1 MEKAEIKP
9 AVVQVEAHPYYPQ
22 AELKSYLDTFGA
34 KIMAWYPLGHGDM
47 AGKCLCM
54 DVGGSS
60 IEYALIDE
68 TLSLTDQ
75 GKVPTP
81 YGSLEEYLSALE
93 GIWKQFCGQAEGIAL
108 SVPGVIDSE
117 NGVCVTAGALDRFAH
132 GLELVRE
139 LETRCGVPVTI
150 MNDAKCAALAEAAW
164 GALSDCRDGI
174 VLVLGTGIGGALI
187 KTGEVHMGAHFAADE
202 FSTVS
207 VDERLDSDESMWY
220 GLNGSH
226 ALIRK
231 TAYVKGVAPE
241 SINGEDVFRWANAG
255 DPDVLRV
262 LDRFTAATAVMLRNL
277 QLIFDPERIA
287 IGGGISRQPLLLE
300 YIQRNL
306 DYINRLA
313 ARHGMPKPQVT
324 TCRFFN
330 EANLVGAYAYFRQ
343 VKR

>member
-1 MEKAEIKP
+1 M
-9 AVVQVEAHPYYPQ
+9 
-22 AELKSYLDTFGA
+22 
-34 KIMAWYPLGHGDM
+34 
-47 AGKCLCM
+47 
-54 DVGGSS
+54 
-60 IEYALIDE
+60 
-68 TLSLTDQ
+68 
-75 GKVPTP
+75 
-81 YGSLEEYLSALE
+81 
-93 GIWKQFCGQAEGIAL
+93 
-108 SVPGVIDSE
+108 
-117 NGVCVTAGALDRFAH
+117 
-132 GLELVRE
+132 
-139 LETRCGVPVTI
+139 
-150 MNDAKCAALAEAAW
+150 
-164 GALSDCRDGI
+164 
-174 VLVLGTGIGGALI
+174 
-187 KTGEVHMGAHFAADE
+187 
-202 FSTVS
+202 
-207 VDERLDSDESMWY
+207 DERLDSDESMWY

-306 DYINRLA
+306 DYIDRLA